1 MKELGMK
8 QETKEFAHQY
18 NADVQRIFLSI
29 MITDVSLFA
38 KCRTIIRD
46 EYFDDQ
52 FRPTVRYLV
61 EHADTYRAIPTLDMI
76 EAKTGM
82 GLSRISPEQVELQ
95 RTWFC
100 DDFEGF
106 CRYRAMENVIL
117 DGLDL
122 MQAGKAEEVSRRV
135 KDALTI
141 RLMSDLGTDYFDD
154 PETRLKR
161 LLDTSATISTGWAG
175 LDDKLFGGFV
185 RGGLNIFLGN
195 SGMGK
200 SLVLQNLALNWVL
213 AGYNVVYFTLELAE
227 DRTSLKI
234 DAMLTGRG
242 TRDVIKQISD
252 AATLIKMRS
261 KKAGRLF
268 VKKYPGGGT
277 NCNDFVAYLKEYEI
291 INGFR
296 PDAIIIDYL
305 DLMHPNAKNI
315 DLSNLH
321 IKDKFVSEEIRALMH
336 ETNTFGATASQL
348 TRESIQ
354 TLGEFDQSHTAG
366 GISKINTSDNAIA
379 LYAPKQFK
387 ERGDFEFIFLK
398 TRESTGVGYR
408 LMLGYDNTCMRITD
422 RVLTTNHV
430 NKPASYDELR
440 KELMA
445 KFDHG
450 TNGAEPPVEVSTEP
464 DYMARLDGLMT
475 RKRASTE

>member
-1 MKELGMK
+1 MK
-8 QETKEFAHQY
+8 QEIKEFANQY

-29 MITDVSLFA
+29 MITDVALFA

-52 FRPTVRYLV
+52 FRPTVRYIL
-61 EHADTYRAIPTLDMI
+61 EHADTYRAIPTIDMI
-76 EAKTGM
+76 EAKTGVS
-82 GLSRISPEQVELQ
+82 LSKISLEQVELQ

-122 MQAGKAEEVSRRV
+122 MQAGKADEVSRRV

-161 LLDTSATISTGWAG
+161 LLDTSATVTTGWKAM
-175 LDDKLFGGFV
+175 DEKLFGGFV

-200 SLVLQNLALNWVL
+200 SLVLQNLALNWAL
-213 AGYNVVYFTLELAE
+213 DGYNVIYFTLELAE

-242 TRDVIKQISD
+242 TRDVVRQISD
-252 AATLIKMRS
+252 TALLVKMRG

-268 VKKYPGGGT
+268 IKKYPGGGT
-277 NCNDFVAYLKEYEI
+277 NCNDFSAYLKEYEI
-291 INGFR
+291 INGFP

-305 DLMHPNAKNI
+305 DLVHPNSKGI

-321 IKDKFVSEEIRALMH
+321 LKDKFVSEEIRALMH
-336 ETNTFGATASQL
+336 ESNTFGATASQL
-348 TRESIQ
+348 TRGSIEA
-354 TLGEFDQSHTAG
+354 LGEFDQSHTAG

-379 LYAPKQFK
+379 LYAPPQFK
-387 ERGDFEFIFLK
+387 ERGEFEFIFLK
-398 TRESTGVGYR
+398 TRESTGVGHR
-408 LMLGYDNTCMRITD
+408 MKLGYDNTCMRITD
-422 RVLTTNHV
+422 RVLTTNDV
-430 NKPASYDELR
+430 DKPSTYDELR
-440 KELMA
+440 KELMT
-445 KFDHG
+445 KLDNGSHG
-450 TNGAEPPVEVSTEP
+450 VVTEAPVEAAAEPAFMS
-464 DYMARLDGLMT
+464 RLDGLMT